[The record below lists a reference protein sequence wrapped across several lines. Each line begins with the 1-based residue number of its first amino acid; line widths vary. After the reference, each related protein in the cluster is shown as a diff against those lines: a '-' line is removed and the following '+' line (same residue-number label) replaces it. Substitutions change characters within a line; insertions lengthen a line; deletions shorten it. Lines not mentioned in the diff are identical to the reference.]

1 MTEYLPPFGSSTGD
15 RETRTCGASAV
26 TGGRLVTT
34 GDVHAAADSVTWVGV
49 ASHDAQPG
57 EEYGVY
63 KHGTQKLVA
72 SGAIA
77 LGARVKCAAAGKI
90 ATFTDGTDVHTRLVG
105 VAKQAA
111 AADGDVILVEM
122 AR

>member
-1 MTEYLPPFGSSTGD
+1 MSDYLPPYGSATGD

-26 TGGRLVTT
+26 EGGRLVTT
-34 GDVHAAADSVTWVGV
+34 ADVHAAADSVTWVGV

-57 EEYGVY
+57 EEFGVY

-72 SGAIA
+72 SAAIA
-77 LGARVKCAAAGKI
+77 VGARVKCAAAGKVV
-90 ATFTDGTDVHTRLVG
+90 TFTDGTDVHTRLVG
-105 VAKQAA
+105 IAKQAA
-111 AADGDVILVEM
+111 AADGDVIHVEM